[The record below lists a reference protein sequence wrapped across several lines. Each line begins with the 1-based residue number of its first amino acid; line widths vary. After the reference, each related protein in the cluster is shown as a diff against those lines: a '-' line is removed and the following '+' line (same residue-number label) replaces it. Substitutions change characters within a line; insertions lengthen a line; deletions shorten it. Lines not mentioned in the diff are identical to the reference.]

1 MRVFNSVKFS
11 YNISKGSI
19 QDRKELVSRL
29 NDKFFDAFLE
39 LSVDNKKMKLKN
51 LLNLYGKKKKEK
63 KNIKIKT

>member
-29 NDKFFDAFLE
+29 NDKFFDAFME
-39 LSVDNKKMKLKN
+39 LSTDNKKMKLKN
-51 LLNLYGKKKKEK
+51 LSNLYGKILPEK
-63 KNIKIKT
+63 RI

>member
-29 NDKFFDAFLE
+29 NDNFFDAFLE
-39 LSVDNKKMKLKN
+39 LSGDNKKTK
-51 LLNLYGKKKKEK
+51 
-63 KNIKIKT
+63 

>member
-29 NDKFFDAFLE
+29 NDNFFDAFLE
-39 LSVDNKKMKLKN
+39 LSGDNKKTKLKDISK
-51 LLNLYGKKKKEK
+51 LYGKLLPEKKK
-63 KNIKIKT
+63 I